1 MKSLL
6 QKTYVKILLI
16 VLGLLVIVGGVFL
29 LRLALD
35 PYDNRMVEN
44 VSIGGLDV
52 GGMTRREA
60 LDALTNTAL
69 ETVLVEDLT
78 VTLPNGTVSFAPY
91 YLGAQLDVGEA
102 VRTAFRYGRTEEELV
117 ADVDLL

>member
-6 QKTYVKILLI
+6 QKTYVKIFLI

-60 LDALTNTAL
+60 REALKTAVAESL
-69 ETVLVEDLT
+69 L
-78 VTLPNGTVSFAPY
+78 
-91 YLGAQLDVGEA
+91 AQ
-102 VRTAFRYGRTEEELV
+102 
-117 ADVDLL
+117 